1 MRCYSPSLLHHRVFF
16 LLLPGRVRV
25 FGVMFITSIHVYE
38 RRCLRYMLGSICP
51 RQECPFFCFF
61 TAFTRVTAST
71 ARPIWLV
78 IRNMGAYLSLLPS
91 LSPSLSLPA
100 QPPFLLFHIPAAVHC
115 HNRSYF
121 IPMASQKKASVLSQ
135 LSKFV
140 DKEIRVKFNGGR
152 EGTCLQLLSKL

>member
-1 MRCYSPSLLHHRVFF
+1 MCMNDAACV
-16 LLLPGRVRV
+16 
-25 FGVMFITSIHVYE
+25 T
-38 RRCLRYMLGSICP
+38 CLDQFVHGKNVL
-51 RQECPFFCFF
+51 FFCFF

-100 QPPFLLFHIPAAVHC
+100 QPPFSALPIPLSHS
-115 HNRSYF
+115 SYF